1 MSSLN
6 FEGNCSEVKYKGTL
20 SFVGL
25 AEKDE
30 LIIWSEL
37 KRKDAFDVF
46 EVQKITR
53 VKKLTPAW

>member
-30 LIIWSEL
+30 LII
-37 KRKDAFDVF
+37 
-46 EVQKITR
+46 
-53 VKKLTPAW
+53 